1 MAASAKAER
10 RPLALFDLDFTLLP
24 HDTIFLFANYSLKKR
39 GGRIVFLF
47 LALLYSALHLLRLR
61 SLLQLKSAFLSHL
74 HGLHP
79 TELQQLARDF
89 VRDEVV
95 MRLYPRAAQEL
106 QELKQSGYA
115 LVLNTASPDIY
126 VESIAEAL
134 GFDYYYATAVELVD
148 PLPRLPLVTG
158 PNNKREQKLLAMAAQ
173 FPQIAQHA
181 ARSPSTPLAARAYS
195 DSSADLPMLQLASE
209 ATLVNPS
216 PGFAELGAKSGWT
229 IWRLPTPY
237 SSTAGKLWMFLRQ
250 MCGIY

>member
-181 ARSPSTPLAARAYS
+181 ARSPSTPSRPAISPRPPRRPAFLLAAPGQPRSHSLSPISSGRAPRRWS
-195 DSSADLPMLQLASE
+195 ARSSPFPASSAHA
-209 ATLVNPS
+209 
-216 PGFAELGAKSGWT
+216 
-229 IWRLPTPY
+229 
-237 SSTAGKLWMFLRQ
+237 
-250 MCGIY
+250 